1 MKRNDKRQK
10 ICDLLATSTSDGIAQ
25 AVASYMIEMYSLKT
39 IGNQIAFY
47 VATPPQQQDF
57 INDMVQEAVRIIK
70 EELGSSVT
78 VNAKV
83 KKILGCLRVS

>member
-1 MKRNDKRQK
+1 M
-10 ICDLLATSTSDGIAQ
+10 ATSTSDGIAQ